1 MDGLIG
7 KIKFLE
13 SLKNPHLL
21 KSNSFH
27 TSFQINGK
35 IFSNSEEL
43 IKYSQSISKEINQF
57 LREWFST
64 DSHVVVKTSGSTGN
78 PKNIHLRKDFMIN
91 SALATGCYF
100 QLGENTKALC
110 CLPIKFIAGKMMLV
124 RALTLGWDLDVIEST
139 SNPLQEI
146 TKEYDFS
153 AMVPLQ
159 LRNSISKI
167 DQIKILIVG
176 GGVVSRELKK
186 AIQTIDTNCYATYG
200 MTETITHIAVKKLNK
215 FSQSELESESVYKT
229 LPDVTISKDKRSCL
243 VIRAPKISD
252 ENIITNDVIELISKS
267 EFNWKGRLDH
277 VINSG
282 GVKLHPEEI
291 EQKLSNT
298 IYSRFFVA
306 GILDEILGEK
316 CILVIEGENY
326 PITKKHFSMLSRFEI
341 PKTIFFIPK
350 FIETGSG
357 KIQRLKTLDLL

>member
-1 MDGLIG
+1 M
-7 KIKFLE
+7 
-13 SLKNPHLL
+13 

-64 DSHVVVKTSGSTGN
+64 DSHIVVKTSGSTGN

-124 RALTLGWDLDVIEST
+124 RALTLGWDLDVIESK

-167 DQIKILIVG
+167 DQIKTLIVG

-186 AIQTIDTNCYATYG
+186 AIQNIDTNCYATYG

-243 VIRAPKISD
+243 VIRAPKISN

-326 PITKKHFSMLSRFEI
+326 PITKKHFSKLSRFEI
-341 PKTIFFIPK
+341 PKAIFFIPK

>member
-1 MDGLIG
+1 M
-7 KIKFLE
+7 
-13 SLKNPHLL
+13 

-64 DSHVVVKTSGSTGN
+64 DPHIVVKTSGSTGN

-139 SNPLQEI
+139 ANPLQEI

-167 DQIKILIVG
+167 DQIKTLIVG

-243 VIRAPKISD
+243 VIRAPKISN

-326 PITKKHFSMLSRFEI
+326 QITKKHFSKLSRFEI
-341 PKTIFFIPK
+341 PKAIFFIPK

>member
-1 MDGLIG
+1 
-7 KIKFLE
+7 
-13 SLKNPHLL
+13 
-21 KSNSFH
+21 
-27 TSFQINGK
+27 
-35 IFSNSEEL
+35 
-43 IKYSQSISKEINQF
+43 
-57 LREWFST
+57 
-64 DSHVVVKTSGSTGN
+64 
-78 PKNIHLRKDFMIN
+78 
-91 SALATGCYF
+91 
-100 QLGENTKALC
+100 
-110 CLPIKFIAGKMMLV
+110 MMLV

-167 DQIKILIVG
+167 DQIKTLIVG

-326 PITKKHFSMLSRFEI
+326 PITKKHFSKLSRFEI
-341 PKTIFFIPK
+341 PKAIFFIPK

>member
-1 MDGLIG
+1 M
-7 KIKFLE
+7 
-13 SLKNPHLL
+13 

-91 SALATGCYF
+91 SALATGRYF

-167 DQIKILIVG
+167 DQIKTLIVG

-200 MTETITHIAVKKLNK
+200 MTEAITHIAVKKLNK
-215 FSQSELESESVYKT
+215 FTQSELESESVYKT

>member
-1 MDGLIG
+1 
-7 KIKFLE
+7 
-13 SLKNPHLL
+13 L

-64 DSHVVVKTSGSTGN
+64 DSHIVVKTSGSTGN

-146 TKEYDFS
+146 TKQYDFS

-167 DQIKILIVG
+167 DQIKTLIVG

-186 AIQTIDTNCYATYG
+186 AIQNIDTNCYATYG

-215 FSQSELESESVYKT
+215 FTQSELESESVYKT

-326 PITKKHFSMLSRFEI
+326 PITKKHFSKLSRFEI
-341 PKTIFFIPK
+341 PKAIFFIPK

>member
-1 MDGLIG
+1 M
-7 KIKFLE
+7 
-13 SLKNPHLL
+13 

-91 SALATGCYF
+91 SALATGRYF

-124 RALTLGWDLDVIEST
+124 RALTLGWDIDVIEST
-139 SNPLQEI
+139 ANPLQEI

-167 DQIKILIVG
+167 DQIKTLIVG
-176 GGVVSRELKK
+176 GGVVSRDLKK

-200 MTETITHIAVKKLNK
+200 MTEAITHIAVKKLNK
-215 FSQSELESESVYKT
+215 FTQSELESESVYKT

>member
-1 MDGLIG
+1 M
-7 KIKFLE
+7 E

-35 IFSNSEEL
+35 VFSSSEEL
-43 IKYSQSISKEINQF
+43 IKFSQSISKEINQF
-57 LREWFST
+57 LREWFSA
-64 DSHVVVKTSGSTGN
+64 DPHIVVKTSGSTGI
-78 PKNIHLRKDFMIN
+78 PKTIQLRKDFMIN
-91 SALATGCYF
+91 SALATGRYF

-124 RALTLGWDLDVIEST
+124 RALTLGWHIDVIEST

-167 DQIKILIVG
+167 NQIKTLIIG
-176 GGVVSRELKK
+176 GGVVSKDLEKS
-186 AIQTIDTNCYATYG
+186 IQFVDTSCYATYG
-200 MTETITHIAVKKLNK
+200 MTETITHVAIKKLNK
-215 FSQSELESESVYKT
+215 FTQLELESASVYKT
-229 LPDVTISKDKRSCL
+229 LSDVTISKDTRNCL
-243 VIRAPKISD
+243 VIHAPKISD
-252 ENIITNDVIELISKS
+252 GTIITNDVVELISKT
-267 EFNWKGRLDH
+267 EFKWKGRLDH

-291 EQKLSNT
+291 EQKLSHT
-298 IYSRFFVA
+298 IHSRFFVA

-316 CILVIEGENY
+316 CILVIEGEKY
-326 PITKKHFSMLSRFEI
+326 QITTKYFSKLSRFEI
-341 PKTIFFIPK
+341 PKATFFIPK
-350 FIETGSG
+350 FLETGSG
-357 KIQRLKTLDLL
+357 KINRRKTLDLLR

>member
-1 MDGLIG
+1 M
-7 KIKFLE
+7 
-13 SLKNPHLL
+13 

-57 LREWFST
+57 LKEWFS
-64 DSHVVVKTSGSTGN
+64 DAHYVLVNTSGSTGN
-78 PKNIHLRKDFMIN
+78 PKSIHLRKDFMIN
-91 SALATGCYF
+91 SALATGRYF

-167 DQIKILIVG
+167 DQIKTLIVG

-243 VIRAPKISD
+243 VIRAPKISN
-252 ENIITNDVIELISKS
+252 ENIITNDVIDLISKS

-326 PITKKHFSMLSRFEI
+326 PITKKHFSKLSRFEI
-341 PKTIFFIPK
+341 PKAIFFIPK

>member
-78 PKNIHLRKDFMIN
+78 PKNIHLRKDF
-91 SALATGCYF
+91 

-124 RALTLGWDLDVIEST
+124 RALTLGWDIDVIEST
-139 SNPLQEI
+139 ANPLQEI

-167 DQIKILIVG
+167 DQIKTLIVG
-176 GGVVSRELKK
+176 GGVVSRDLKK

-200 MTETITHIAVKKLNK
+200 MTEAITHIAVKKLNK
-215 FSQSELESESVYKT
+215 FTQSELESESVYKT

>member
-1 MDGLIG
+1 
-7 KIKFLE
+7 
-13 SLKNPHLL
+13 
-21 KSNSFH
+21 
-27 TSFQINGK
+27 
-35 IFSNSEEL
+35 
-43 IKYSQSISKEINQF
+43 
-57 LREWFST
+57 
-64 DSHVVVKTSGSTGN
+64 
-78 PKNIHLRKDFMIN
+78 
-91 SALATGCYF
+91 
-100 QLGENTKALC
+100 
-110 CLPIKFIAGKMMLV
+110 MMLV

-146 TKEYDFS
+146 TKQYDFS

-167 DQIKILIVG
+167 DQIKTLIVG

-186 AIQTIDTNCYATYG
+186 AIQNIDTNCYATYG

-215 FSQSELESESVYKT
+215 FTQSELESESVYKT

-326 PITKKHFSMLSRFEI
+326 PITKKHFSKLSRFEI
-341 PKTIFFIPK
+341 PKAIFFISK
-350 FIETGSG
+350 FTETESG
-357 KIQRLKTLDLL
+357 KIQRFKTLNLLK

>member
-1 MDGLIG
+1 
-7 KIKFLE
+7 
-13 SLKNPHLL
+13 L

-64 DSHVVVKTSGSTGN
+64 DSHIVVKTSGSTGN

-146 TKEYDFS
+146 TKQYDFS

-167 DQIKILIVG
+167 DQIKTLIVG

-186 AIQTIDTNCYATYG
+186 AIQNIDTNCYATYG

-215 FSQSELESESVYKT
+215 FTQSELESESVYKT

-243 VIRAPKISD
+243 VIRAPKISN
-252 ENIITNDVIELISKS
+252 ENIITNDVIDLISKS

-326 PITKKHFSMLSRFEI
+326 PITKKHFSKLSRFEI
-341 PKTIFFIPK
+341 PKAIFFIPK

>member
-1 MDGLIG
+1 M
-7 KIKFLE
+7 
-13 SLKNPHLL
+13 

-57 LREWFST
+57 LKEWFS
-64 DSHVVVKTSGSTGN
+64 DAHYVLVNTSGSTGI
-78 PKNIHLRKDFMIN
+78 PKTIKLRKDFMIN
-91 SALATGCYF
+91 SALATGRYF

-167 DQIKILIVG
+167 DQIKTLIVG

-243 VIRAPKISD
+243 VIRAPKISN

-326 PITKKHFSMLSRFEI
+326 PITKKHFSKLSRFEI
-341 PKTIFFIPK
+341 PKAIFFIPK

>member
-1 MDGLIG
+1 M
-7 KIKFLE
+7 
-13 SLKNPHLL
+13 

-35 IFSNSEEL
+35 IFSNSGEL

-91 SALATGCYF
+91 SALATGRYF

-124 RALTLGWDLDVIEST
+124 RALTLGWDIDVIEST
-139 SNPLQEI
+139 ANPLQEI

-167 DQIKILIVG
+167 DQIKTLIVG
-176 GGVVSRELKK
+176 GGVVSRDLKK

-200 MTETITHIAVKKLNK
+200 MTEAITHIAVKKLNK
-215 FSQSELESESVYKT
+215 FTQSELESESVYKT

>member
-1 MDGLIG
+1 M
-7 KIKFLE
+7 
-13 SLKNPHLL
+13 

-167 DQIKILIVG
+167 DQIKTLIVG

-243 VIRAPKISD
+243 VIRAPKISN

-326 PITKKHFSMLSRFEI
+326 PITKKHFSKLSRFEI
-341 PKTIFFIPK
+341 PKAIFFIPK

>member
-1 MDGLIG
+1 
-7 KIKFLE
+7 
-13 SLKNPHLL
+13 L

-64 DSHVVVKTSGSTGN
+64 DPHIVVKTSGSTGN

-167 DQIKILIVG
+167 DQIKTLIVG

>member
-1 MDGLIG
+1 M
-7 KIKFLE
+7 
-13 SLKNPHLL
+13 

-91 SALATGCYF
+91 SALATGRYF

-167 DQIKILIVG
+167 DQIKTLIVG
-176 GGVVSRELKK
+176 GGVVSRDLKK

-200 MTETITHIAVKKLNK
+200 MTEAITHIAVKKLNK
-215 FSQSELESESVYKT
+215 FTQSELESESVYKT

-326 PITKKHFSMLSRFEI
+326 PITKKHFSKLSRFEI
-341 PKTIFFIPK
+341 PKAIFFIPK

>member
-1 MDGLIG
+1 M
-7 KIKFLE
+7 
-13 SLKNPHLL
+13 

-64 DSHVVVKTSGSTGN
+64 DSHIVVKTSGSTGN

-167 DQIKILIVG
+167 DQIKTLIVG

-243 VIRAPKISD
+243 VIRAPKISN

-326 PITKKHFSMLSRFEI
+326 PITKKHFSKLSRFEI
-341 PKTIFFIPK
+341 PKEIFFIPK

-357 KIQRLKTLDLL
+357 KIQRFKTLDLL

>member
-1 MDGLIG
+1 M
-7 KIKFLE
+7 
-13 SLKNPHLL
+13 

-64 DSHVVVKTSGSTGN
+64 DSHILVMTSGSTGN

-146 TKEYDFS
+146 TKQYDFS

-167 DQIKILIVG
+167 DQIKTLIVG

-243 VIRAPKISD
+243 VIRAPKISN

-306 GILDEILGEK
+306 GIPDEMLGEK

-326 PITKKHFSMLSRFEI
+326 PITKKHFSKLSRFEI
-341 PKTIFFIPK
+341 PKAIFFIPK

>member
-1 MDGLIG
+1 M
-7 KIKFLE
+7 
-13 SLKNPHLL
+13 

-43 IKYSQSISKEINQF
+43 IKYSQTFSKEIYQF
-57 LREWFST
+57 LKEWFST
-64 DSHVVVKTSGSTGN
+64 DPYIVVKTSGSTGN
-78 PKNIHLRKDFMIN
+78 PKSIHLRKDFMIN
-91 SALATGCYF
+91 SALATGLYF

-124 RALTLGWDLDVIEST
+124 RALTLGWDIDVIEST
-139 SNPLQEI
+139 ANPLQEI

-159 LRNSISKI
+159 LRNSILKI
-167 DQIKILIVG
+167 NQIKTLIVG
-176 GGVVSRELKK
+176 GGLVSRDLEK
-186 AIQTIDTNCYATYG
+186 AIQTVTTSCYATYG
-200 MTETITHIAVKKLNK
+200 MTETITHVAVKKLNK
-215 FSQSELESESVYKT
+215 FTHLEQQSVSVYKT
-229 LPDVTISKDKRSCL
+229 LPDVTISKDTRNCL

-291 EQKLSNT
+291 EQKLLHT
-298 IYSRFFVA
+298 IHSRFFIA
-306 GILDEILGEK
+306 GVPDEILGEK
-316 CILVIEGENY
+316 CILIIEGENY
-326 PITKKHFSMLSRFEI
+326 QITKKHFSKLSRFEI
-341 PKTIFFIPK
+341 PKAIFFIPK

>member
-1 MDGLIG
+1 M
-7 KIKFLE
+7 
-13 SLKNPHLL
+13 

-35 IFSNSEEL
+35 VFLSSEEL
-43 IKYSQSISKEINQF
+43 IKFSQSISKEINQF
-57 LREWFST
+57 LREWFSA
-64 DSHVVVKTSGSTGN
+64 DPHIVVKTSGSTGN
-78 PKNIHLRKDFMIN
+78 PKNIYLRKDFMIN

-139 SNPLQEI
+139 YNPLQEI

-167 DQIKILIVG
+167 DQIKTLIVG

-186 AIQTIDTNCYATYG
+186 AIQNIDTNCYATYG

-243 VIRAPKISD
+243 VIRAPKISN

-326 PITKKHFSMLSRFEI
+326 PITKKHFSKLSRFEI
-341 PKTIFFIPK
+341 PKAIFFIPK

>member
-1 MDGLIG
+1 
-7 KIKFLE
+7 
-13 SLKNPHLL
+13 L

-35 IFSNSEEL
+35 VFLSSEEL

-57 LREWFST
+57 LKEWFS
-64 DSHVVVKTSGSTGN
+64 DAHFVLVKTSGSTGN
-78 PKNIHLRKDFMIN
+78 PKSIHLRKDFMIN
-91 SALATGCYF
+91 SALATGRYF

-124 RALTLGWDLDVIEST
+124 RALTLGWNLDIIEST

-167 DQIKILIVG
+167 DQIRTLIVG
-176 GGVVSRELKK
+176 GGVVSRDLDK
-186 AIQTIDTNCYATYG
+186 AIQTVDTKCYATYG
-200 MTETITHIAVKKLNK
+200 MTETITHIAIKKLNK
-215 FSQSELESESVYKT
+215 FTQLELESESVYKT
-229 LPDVTISKDKRSCL
+229 LPDVTVSRDKRSCL
-243 VIRAPKISD
+243 VIHAPKISD
-252 ENIITNDVIELISKS
+252 VDIITNDVVEVVSKT

-291 EQKLSNT
+291 EQKLSHK
-298 IYSRFFVA
+298 IHSRFFIA
-306 GILDEILGEK
+306 GIPDEILGEK

-326 PITKKHFSMLSRFEI
+326 QITKKHFSKLSRFEN
-341 PKTIFFIPK
+341 PKEILFIPK

>member
-1 MDGLIG
+1 M
-7 KIKFLE
+7 
-13 SLKNPHLL
+13 

-64 DSHVVVKTSGSTGN
+64 DPHIVVKTSGSTGN

-167 DQIKILIVG
+167 DQIKTLIVG

>member
-1 MDGLIG
+1 M
-7 KIKFLE
+7 
-13 SLKNPHLL
+13 

-35 IFSNSEEL
+35 IFSNSGEL

-91 SALATGCYF
+91 SALATGRYF

-124 RALTLGWDLDVIEST
+124 RALTLGWDIDVIEST
-139 SNPLQEI
+139 ANPLQEI

-167 DQIKILIVG
+167 DQIKTLIVG
-176 GGVVSRELKK
+176 GGVVSRDLKK

-200 MTETITHIAVKKLNK
+200 MTEAITHIAVKKLNK
-215 FSQSELESESVYKT
+215 FTQSELESESVYKT

-326 PITKKHFSMLSRFEI
+326 PITKKHFSKLSRFEI
-341 PKTIFFIPK
+341 PKAIFFIPK

>member
-1 MDGLIG
+1 M
-7 KIKFLE
+7 
-13 SLKNPHLL
+13 

-35 IFSNSEEL
+35 VFLSSEEL

-57 LREWFST
+57 LKEWFS
-64 DSHVVVKTSGSTGN
+64 DAHFVLVKTSGSTGN
-78 PKNIHLRKDFMIN
+78 PKSIHLRKDFMIN
-91 SALATGCYF
+91 SALATGRYF

-124 RALTLGWDLDVIEST
+124 RALTLGWNLDVIEST
-139 SNPLQEI
+139 SNPLKEI

-167 DQIKILIVG
+167 DQIKTLIVG

-229 LPDVTISKDKRSCL
+229 LPDVTVSRDKRSCL
-243 VIRAPKISD
+243 VIHAPKISD
-252 ENIITNDVIELISKS
+252 VDIITNDVGEVVSKT

-291 EQKLSNT
+291 EQKLSHT

-316 CILVIEGENY
+316 CILVIEGESY
-326 PITKKHFSMLSRFEI
+326 PITKKHFSKLSRFEI
-341 PKTIFFIPK
+341 PKAIFFIPK

>member
-1 MDGLIG
+1 M
-7 KIKFLE
+7 
-13 SLKNPHLL
+13 

-43 IKYSQSISKEINQF
+43 VQFSQSISKEINQF
-57 LREWFST
+57 LKEWFS
-64 DSHVVVKTSGSTGN
+64 DAHYVLVNTSGSTGI
-78 PKNIHLRKDFMIN
+78 PKTIKLRKDFMIN
-91 SALATGCYF
+91 SALATGRYF

-124 RALTLGWDLDVIEST
+124 RALSLGWDLDVIEST

-167 DQIKILIVG
+167 DQIKTLIVG
-176 GGVVSRELKK
+176 GGVVSRDLEK
-186 AIQTIDTNCYATYG
+186 AIQTVDTKCYATYG
-200 MTETITHIAVKKLNK
+200 MTETSTHVAVKKLNK
-215 FSQSELESESVYKT
+215 FTQLELESESAYKT
-229 LPDVTISKDKRSCL
+229 LPDVTVSKDKRSCL
-243 VIRAPKISD
+243 VIHAPKISD
-252 ENIITNDVIELISKS
+252 VNIITNDVVQVVSKT

-291 EQKLSNT
+291 EQKLSHT
-298 IYSRFFVA
+298 IHSRFFTA
-306 GILDEILGEK
+306 GIPDEILGEK
-316 CILVIEGENY
+316 CILVIEGENHQ
-326 PITKKHFSMLSRFEI
+326 ITKKHFSKLSRFEI
-341 PKTIFFIPK
+341 PKAIFFIPK

-357 KIQRLKTLDLL
+357 KIQRFKTLELL